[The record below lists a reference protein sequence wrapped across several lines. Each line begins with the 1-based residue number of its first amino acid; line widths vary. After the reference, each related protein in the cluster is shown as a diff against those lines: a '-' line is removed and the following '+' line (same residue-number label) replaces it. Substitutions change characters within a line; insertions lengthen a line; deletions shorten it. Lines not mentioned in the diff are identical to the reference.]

1 MALSRDPEVFWAGFE
16 GCLLREG
23 VAKDKVTWYLGWAR
37 RFAARMQ
44 AVPLREHSPEFVDK
58 FLRGLAQSPKVQP
71 WQVAQA
77 DEALRL
83 FYQKYL
89 GCGWAQTWVGWIP
102 GEEPVGK
109 DGQGAMPLPDERP
122 LRGQEAESLE
132 GLLERLR
139 AEIRLRQ
146 YSRRTEKSYLDWAR
160 RFFAFHQGQDPAA
173 LGGAEVKSYLE
184 YLVMRRNVAASTQ
197 NQALNALVF
206 LYGQVLQQ
214 PLGEIGEFLRA
225 KKPKRLP
232 TVLTR
237 EEVERLFM
245 HLQGVAK
252 IMAGMLYGSG
262 LRVMECVRL
271 RVKDVDLERR
281 QLTVREGKGRKDR
294 LTVLPERF
302 LPQLRAHLES
312 VRELHIRDLHHGYGE
327 VFMEQ
332 GLARKYPRA
341 GREWA
346 WQYVFP
352 AGQLAKDPRAEA
364 VRRHHLHES
373 ALQKAIK
380 QASRQAGIA
389 KQVSCHTLR
398 HSFATHLLESGSDIR
413 TVQELLGHSDVSTT
427 MIYTHVLNR
436 PGLAVR
442 SPMDR

>member
-1 MALSRDPEVFWAGFE
+1 MALSRDPDVFWAGFE
-16 GCLLREG
+16 ACLLREG
-23 VAKDKVTWYLGWAR
+23 LAQERVKWYLGWAR

-44 AVPLREHSPEFVDK
+44 AVPLREHSAEFVAR
-58 FLRGLAQSPKVQP
+58 FLQGLAQSPKVQP
-71 WQVAQA
+71 WQVTQA
-77 DEALRL
+77 DDALRL

-89 GCGWAQTWVGWIP
+89 GCNWAQAWVDWSFA
-102 GEEPVGK
+102 EEVR
-109 DGQGAMPLPDERP
+109 GQESATVDPLPDERP
-122 LRGQEAESLE
+122 IARQDRDALNAV
-132 GLLERLR
+132 LERLR

-160 RFFAFHQGQDPAA
+160 RFALFHQGRDLAA
-173 LGGAEVKSYLE
+173 MGGPEVKAYLE

-206 LYGQVLQQ
+206 LYQQVLLQ

-237 EEVERLFM
+237 EEVERLLAR
-245 HLQGVAK
+245 LQGVPK
-252 IMAGMLYGSG
+252 IMAGLLYGSG
-262 LRVMECVRL
+262 LRVMECLRL
-271 RVKDVDLERR
+271 RVKDIDLERR
-281 QLTVREGKGRKDR
+281 QLMVREGKGRKDR
-294 LTVLPERF
+294 LTMLPERF
-302 LPQLRAHLES
+302 LPELREHLEA
-312 VRELHIRDLHHGYGE
+312 VRQIHIRDLHHGYGE

-341 GREWA
+341 GREWV

-352 AGQLAKDPRAEA
+352 ASQLAKDPRSEA
-364 VRRHHLHES
+364 IRRHHLHES
-373 ALQKAIK
+373 VLQKAIK
-380 QASRQAGIA
+380 QAARQSGIA

-398 HSFATHLLESGSDIR
+398 HSFATHLLETGSDIR
-413 TVQELLGHSDVSTT
+413 TVQELLGHNDVSTT

-436 PGLAVR
+436 PGMAVR

>member
-1 MALSRDPEVFWAGFE
+1 MVLSRDPEVFWADFAA
-16 GCLLREG
+16 CLVREG
-23 VAKDKVTWYLGWAR
+23 IGKAQVTWYLGWAR

-44 AVPLREHSPEFVDK
+44 AVPVREHSAEYVSR
-58 FLRGLAQSPKVQP
+58 FLQGLSQCSKVQP
-71 WQVAQA
+71 WQVTQA

-89 GCGWAQTWVGWIP
+89 GCIWAQTWVGWAVA
-102 GEEPVGK
+102 EEARGREAAAV
-109 DGQGAMPLPDERP
+109 DPLLDEGPICGPQRDA
-122 LRGQEAESLE
+122 LNAV
-132 GLLERLR
+132 LERLR

-160 RFFAFHQGQDPAA
+160 RFSAFHQGRDPAA
-173 LGGAEVKSYLE
+173 MGGAEVKAYLE

-206 LYGQVLQQ
+206 LYQQVLQQ
-214 PLGEIGEFLRA
+214 PLGELGEFLRA

-237 EEVERLFM
+237 VEVEGLLAG
-245 HLQGVAK
+245 LQGVAK
-252 IMAGMLYGSG
+252 IMAGLLYGSG
-262 LRVMECVRL
+262 LRVMECLRL

-281 QLTVREGKGRKDR
+281 QLMVREGKGRKDR

-302 LPQLRAHLES
+302 LPELRAHLEA
-312 VRELHIRDLHHGYGE
+312 VRQLHIRDLHQGYGE

-352 AGQLAKDPRAEA
+352 AGQLAKDPRSEA
-364 VRRHHLHES
+364 IRRHHLHES
-373 ALQKAIK
+373 VLQKAIK
-380 QASRQAGIA
+380 QAARQSGIA

-398 HSFATHLLESGSDIR
+398 HCFATHLLESGSDIR

>member
-1 MALSRDPEVFWAGFE
+1 MPLSRDPAIFWADFE
-16 GCLLREG
+16 ACLLAQQ
-23 VAKDKVTWYLGWAR
+23 VSADKVKWYLGWAR
-37 RFAARMQ
+37 QLARQMQ
-44 AVPLREHSPEFVDK
+44 DVPLRQHSAGQVAA
-58 FLRGLAQSPKVQP
+58 FLQGLEQSPKVQP
-71 WQVAQA
+71 WQVTQA
-77 DEALRL
+77 DDALRI

-89 GCGWAQTWVGWIP
+89 GCTWAQDWVGWSFA
-102 GEEPVGK
+102 E
-109 DGQGAMPLPDERP
+109 GASAQQAGVVDPPLDERP
-122 LRGQEAESLE
+122 IPRQEHDALNAV
-132 GLLERLR
+132 LERLR

-146 YSRRTEKSYLDWAR
+146 YSRRTEKSYLDWSR
-160 RFFAFHQGQDPAA
+160 RFALFHQGRDLAA
-173 LGGAEVKSYLE
+173 MGGAEVKGYLE
-184 YLVMRRNVAASTQ
+184 YLVMWRNVAASTQ
-197 NQALNALVF
+197 NQSLNALVF
-206 LYGQVLQQ
+206 LYQQVLQQ
-214 PLGEIGEFLRA
+214 PLGELGEFLRA

-237 EEVERLFM
+237 EEVERLLA
-245 HLQGVAK
+245 HLQGMPK
-252 IMAGMLYGSG
+252 IMAGLLYGSG
-262 LRVMECVRL
+262 LRVMECLRL

-281 QLTVREGKGRKDR
+281 QLMVREGKGRKDR
-294 LTVLPERF
+294 LTMLPERF
-302 LPQLRAHLES
+302 LPELRAHLEA
-312 VRELHIRDLHHGYGE
+312 VRQIHIRDLHHGYGE

-352 AGQLAKDPRAEA
+352 AGQLAKDPRSEA
-364 VRRHHLHES
+364 IRRHHLHES
-373 ALQKAIK
+373 SLQKAIK
-380 QASRQAGIA
+380 QAARESGIA

>member
-1 MALSRDPEVFWAGFE
+1 MSLSRDPEVFWADFE
-16 GCLLREG
+16 ECLVREG
-23 VAKDKVTWYLGWAR
+23 VGAEKVKWFLGWAR
-37 RFAARMQ
+37 RFAARML
-44 AVPLREHSPEFVDK
+44 AVPLREHSAEFVAL

-89 GCGWAQTWVGWIP
+89 GCSWAQSWVGWTP
-102 GEEPVGK
+102 GEEAAGK
-109 DGQGAMPLPDERP
+109 EAASATLPDERP
-122 LRGQEAESLE
+122 LRREERESLE
-132 GLLERLR
+132 AVLERLR

-146 YSRRTEKSYLDWAR
+146 YSRRTEKSYLDWVR
-160 RFFAFHQGQDPAA
+160 RFSTFHQGQNPAM
-173 LGGAEVKSYLE
+173 LGGAEVKAYLE
-184 YLVMRRNVAASTQ
+184 YLVLRRNVAASTQ

-206 LYGQVLQQ
+206 LYEQVLQQ

-237 EEVERLFM
+237 EEVERLLAR
-245 HLQGVAK
+245 LQGVPK

-271 RVKDVDLERR
+271 RVKDIDLERR
-281 QLTVREGKGRKDR
+281 QLMVREGKGRKDR
-294 LTVLPERF
+294 LTMLPERF
-302 LPQLRAHLES
+302 LPELRAHLET
-312 VRELHIRDLHHGYGE
+312 VREIHIRDLRHGFGE

-352 AGQLAKDPRAEA
+352 ASQLAKDPRAEV

-389 KQVSCHTLR
+389 KQVTCHTLR
-398 HSFATHLLESGSDIR
+398 HSFATHLLEAGSDIR
-413 TVQELLGHSDVSTT
+413 TVQELLGHNDVSTT

-436 PGLAVR
+436 PGMAVR

>member
-1 MALSRDPEVFWAGFE
+1 MALSRDPEVFWGDFE
-16 GCLLREG
+16 ACLLREG
-23 VAKDKVTWYLGWAR
+23 IGNERVKWYLGWAR

-44 AVPLREHSPEFVDK
+44 AVPVREHSADYVSL
-58 FLRGLAQSPKVQP
+58 FLRGVAQSPKMQP
-71 WQVAQA
+71 WQVTQA

-89 GCGWAQTWVGWIP
+89 GCNWAQVWVGWTAA
-102 GEEPVGK
+102 EEER
-109 DGQGAMPLPDERP
+109 GQEAGVVDPLPDERP
-122 LRGQEAESLE
+122 IPRQELDSLNVVAE
-132 GLLERLR
+132 RMR
-139 AEIRLRQ
+139 TEIRLRQ
-146 YSRRTEKSYLDWAR
+146 YSRRTEKSYLDWVR
-160 RFFAFHQGQDPAA
+160 RFSAFHQGQDPAG

-206 LYGQVLQQ
+206 LYEQVLQQ

-237 EEVERLFM
+237 EEVERLLAR
-245 HLQGVAK
+245 LQGVPK

-281 QLTVREGKGRKDR
+281 QVMVREGKGRKDR
-294 LTVLPERF
+294 LTMLPERF
-302 LPQLRAHLES
+302 LPELRAHLEA
-312 VRELHIRDLHHGYGE
+312 VREIHIRDLHHGYGE

-346 WQYVFP
+346 WQFIFP
-352 AGQLAKDPRAEA
+352 ASQLAKDPRAEV

-380 QASRQAGIA
+380 LASRQSGIA
-389 KQVSCHTLR
+389 KQVTCHTLR
-398 HSFATHLLESGSDIR
+398 HSFATHLLEAGSDIR

>member
-1 MALSRDPEVFWAGFE
+1 MALSRDPEVFWADFE
-16 GCLLREG
+16 ACLLREG
-23 VAKDKVTWYLGWAR
+23 LSQERVKWYLGWAR
-37 RFAARMQ
+37 RFAPRMQ
-44 AVPLREHSPEFVDK
+44 AVPLREHSAEFVAR
-58 FLRGLAQSPKVQP
+58 FLQGLSQSPKVQP
-71 WQVAQA
+71 WQVTQA
-77 DEALRL
+77 DDALRL

-89 GCGWAQTWVGWIP
+89 RCTWAQDWVGWSIAE
-102 GEEPVGK
+102 GASAQ
-109 DGQGAMPLPDERP
+109 QGGVVDSLLDERP
-122 LRGQEAESLE
+122 ISRQEQDALNAV
-132 GLLERLR
+132 LERMR

-146 YSRRTEKSYLDWAR
+146 YSRRTEKSYLDWVR
-160 RFFAFHQGQDPAA
+160 RFSAFHQGQDPAA

-206 LYGQVLQQ
+206 LYHQVLQQ
-214 PLGEIGEFLRA
+214 PMGELGEFLRA

-237 EEVERLFM
+237 EEVERLLA

-252 IMAGMLYGSG
+252 IMAGLLYGSG
-262 LRVMECVRL
+262 LRVMECLRL

-281 QLTVREGKGRKDR
+281 QVMVREGKGRKDR
-294 LTVLPERF
+294 LTMLPERF
-302 LPQLRAHLES
+302 LPELRVHLEA
-312 VRELHIRDLHHGYGE
+312 VRQIHIRDLDHGYGE

-352 AGQLAKDPRAEA
+352 AGQLAKDPRSEA
-364 VRRHHLHES
+364 IRRHHLHES

-380 QASRQAGIA
+380 QAARESSIT

-398 HSFATHLLESGSDIR
+398 HSFATHLLETGSDIR

-436 PGLAVR
+436 PGMVVR